1 MKKIITLAL
10 ISIITSNINAQFD
23 ATNMTFS
30 DGERYIMNKWTP
42 KNGKTSDFM
51 KAAGKKTKLFNNS
64 PENAIVTYQV
74 LNGPDTGQFLRINL
88 YATMENF
95 VGYNSNN
102 SEEREYWEK
111 NVIPLTQSNDGPTI
125 WRRLS
130 SRSNNWPDPND
141 GVIEP
146 SKYMVV
152 DTYTV
157 SSEGYAD
164 HREIIGKIYTII
176 KEGGSTAKT
185 SLFKVE
191 SGGNPNTYMRV
202 RMFDD
207 PNERAQWAEQERT
220 FEQMYNQRY
229 GYRSF
234 EKDSQTLN
242 ESIMSWSK
250 TSEIVMFVPSMSA
263 GN

>member
-1 MKKIITLAL
+1 MKKFLTLTL
-10 ISIITSNINAQFD
+10 IFLLSSNMNAQFD
-23 ATNMTFS
+23 ATNMTLS
-30 DGERYIMNKWTP
+30 NGERYIMNKWTP
-42 KNGKTSDFM
+42 KDGMTYDFM
-51 KAAGKKTKLFNNS
+51 EAAGKKTKMFNNS

-88 YATMENF
+88 YASMENF
-95 VGYNSNN
+95 VSYNSN
-102 SEEREYWEK
+102 SSDEREYWEK
-111 NVIPLTQSNDGPTI
+111 NVVPLTQANDGPTI

-130 SRSNNWPDPND
+130 SLSNNWPDPND

-157 SSEGYAD
+157 SSQGYAD
-164 HREIIGKIYTII
+164 HREIIGKIYSVI
-176 KEGGSTAKT
+176 KERGSSAKT

-191 SGGNPNTYMRV
+191 SGGNTNTYMRV

-207 PNERAQWAEQERT
+207 PSERAQWADQERT
-220 FEQMYNQRY
+220 FEEIYNQKY
-229 GYRSF
+229 GYRAF
-234 EKDSQTLN
+234 EKDSQALN
-242 ESIMSWSK
+242 NSIMSWSK

-263 GN
+263 GE